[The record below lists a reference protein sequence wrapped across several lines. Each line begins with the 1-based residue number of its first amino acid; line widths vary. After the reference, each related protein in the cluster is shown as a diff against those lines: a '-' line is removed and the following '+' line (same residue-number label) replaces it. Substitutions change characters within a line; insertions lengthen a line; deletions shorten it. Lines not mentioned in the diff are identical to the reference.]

1 MSGCLKL
8 LFSRATDRVETVML
22 NTSGG
27 LTSGDRIMLEA
38 QALHGAHLSLT
49 TQAAE
54 RAYRAEDDMARV
66 TTNLNVGEAA
76 TLFWLPQEL
85 ILFDGARLSR
95 RLTCALE
102 PTSRALLVEPI
113 VFGRTA
119 MGEVLRCV
127 DFRDEICVTF
137 GGTPIFRD
145 VIHIFGDAEAHLSR
159 RITAAGAGAMV
170 TILCVAPDAETQLS
184 VVRDLLPDSAGASLV
199 TDGVLVIRALAKD
212 GLEMRRF
219 LVPLLDHLTQDTLP
233 VCWRL

>member
-27 LTSGDRIMLEA
+27 LTSGDRITLEA
-38 QALHGAHLSLT
+38 QALDAAHLSLT

-54 RAYRAEDDMARV
+54 RAYRAEDDVARV
-66 TTNLNVGEAA
+66 TTNLKVGETA

-102 PTSRALLVEPI
+102 PSSHALLVEPI
-113 VFGRTA
+113 VFGRAA
-119 MGEVLRCV
+119 MGEKLRYV
-127 DFRDEICVTF
+127 NFRDEILVTS

-145 VIHIFGDAEAHLSR
+145 VVHVLGDADAHLAHQVS
-159 RITAAGAGAMV
+159 AAGAGAMV
-170 TILCVAPDAETQLS
+170 TILLVKPDAEAQLTS
-184 VVRDLLPDSAGASLV
+184 VRALLPETAGASLV
-199 TDGVLVIRALAKD
+199 SDGVLVIRALAKD
-212 GLEMRRF
+212 SLEMRRF